1 MEISI
6 LGNKMRVEIIILS
19 MIVGG
24 IMACNV
30 FFSCAGGIKEGF
42 EIVGAAVDYALELSN
57 ANISSQSSPS
67 DPSNVFKDLENNH
80 VDTSEPFPTGNMS
93 IFADNSLSP
102 ECCPAAYSGSTGCV
116 CATPE
121 QMKFISQRGGNK
133 TLNGE
138 F

>member
-1 MEISI
+1 
-6 LGNKMRVEIIILS
+6 
-19 MIVGG
+19 
-24 IMACNV
+24 MACNV

-42 EIVGAAVDYALELSN
+42 QIVGAAVDYALELPN
-57 ANISSQSSPS
+57 AVASSESSS
-67 DPSNVFKDLENNH
+67 DPSNVFKDLENNY
-80 VDTSEPFPTGNMS
+80 VDTSEPFPSSTMS
-93 IFADNSLSP
+93 IFADNNMGP

-133 TLNGE
+133 TLNGD